1 MLCRSRALPGD
12 QARALRGGCGV
23 VWCGVVGSIG
33 NSYLYDAETKSK
45 GGLQSKLR
53 ERVRARAA

>member
-1 MLCRSRALPGD
+1 M
-12 QARALRGGCGV
+12 